1 VVTLGPNIIQN
12 AGFHGG
18 ANWTANVVGDG
29 VIEFIDDRVHLL
41 RPAAGD
47 SIQLFQN
54 PPLPGGVGKQYQIK
68 ASYQRVTGTMRIA
81 IGGAFLDFATTAEKA
96 GIVTAINTGQFS
108 ILPTGGVPMEGYFD
122 YVSLREVG
130 VSMSKVVL
138 TLRDYDGDKKQTS
151 VELGPVTDG
160 PSYVTREAQAAAIR
174 DAVNTVAGNIANY
187 DFLAQSDEPNNL
199 NTATP
204 VFQTHVRWIVEL
216 FDSVTGDGPYAFDIP
231 TADLG
236 TAGLFLPASVEHDPA
251 HAAWIALKAALNGIA
266 INPRTA
272 STMTVGRIYLEE

>member
-1 VVTLGPNIIQN
+1 VGYGPNIAPNPQFLVSEAPYVLSGDSAPNIHAWE
-12 AGFHGG
+12 AGRLHIKRSGGDAFAQTPVGLIIPGVSFLVRVGAEVISGTGRLLWTGGSLNFTTSGETQAIFTPSGAGPLYLYAG
-18 ANWTANVVGDG
+18 ANT
-29 VIEFIDDRVHLL
+29 
-41 RPAAGD
+41 
-47 SIQLFQN
+47 
-54 PPLPGGVGKQYQIK
+54 
-68 ASYQRVTGTMRIA
+68 
-81 IGGAFLDFATTAEKA
+81 
-96 GIVTAINTGQFS
+96 
-108 ILPTGGVPMEGYFD
+108 
-122 YVSLREVG
+122 EVFYDWIT
-130 VSMSKVVL
+130 VRRSDQSMSKVVL

-251 HAAWIALKAALNGIA
+251 HAAWIALKAALNGIV